1 MSKQGVKAVYEA
13 HLAGP
18 VKVRVLAAYDNPK
31 EVVVRV
37 TSRTNRTYPSGHLFI
52 AYVPFLFENHRFIG
66 RLKCKSLYT
75 GRPDLSGLPEA
86 TPKLLKQLEEQS

>member
-1 MSKQGVKAVYEA
+1 MSMQGVKAIFEG
-13 HLAGP
+13 HLTGP
-18 VKVRVLAAYDNPK
+18 IKVQALAVYDNSN

-37 TSRTNRTYPSGHLFI
+37 TSRTNRTYPRGHLFI

-66 RLKCKSLYT
+66 RLKCTSLYT
-75 GRPDLSGLPEA
+75 GRPDLNGLPEA